1 MKGVHVQSARRDKLA
16 FGTRPH
22 WTTNSDRSGLV
33 AVGTLVGHHLDQRQ
47 RRQNSEFRLRYQI
60 PINMAPPSQ
69 LAIATSA
76 VNRLVKEEA
85 SYYKELKQQE
95 ASIAKLEQ
103 GGGGDENA
111 DFQLK
116 QEVSMRAIHAA

>member
-1 MKGVHVQSARRDKLA
+1 
-16 FGTRPH
+16 
-22 WTTNSDRSGLV
+22 
-33 AVGTLVGHHLDQRQ
+33 
-47 RRQNSEFRLRYQI
+47 
-60 PINMAPPSQ
+60 MAPPSQ